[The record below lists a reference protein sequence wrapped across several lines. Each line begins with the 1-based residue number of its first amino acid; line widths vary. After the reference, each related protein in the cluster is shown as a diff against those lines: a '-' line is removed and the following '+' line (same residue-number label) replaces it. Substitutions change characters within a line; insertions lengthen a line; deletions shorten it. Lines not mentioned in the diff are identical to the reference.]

1 MKTNKSSNAIY
12 GIILG
17 LFLLPIIIL
26 GFYQLLKESSWSERI
41 WLIFCV
47 SYALWTTRSLYFY
60 S

>member
-1 MKTNKSSNAIY
+1 MKNNKSSNAIY

-17 LFLLPIIIL
+17 LILLPLIIL
-26 GFYQLLKESSWSERI
+26 GFYQILKESSWGERI

-47 SYALWTTRSLYFY
+47 SYALWATRNLYIY